1 MTQTA
6 GQSSVSTDTEGPA
19 GRCTTGVNRRGTEP
33 ERWWTVGTLRGS
45 GQHCPPLSLSAELC
59 ARRTH
64 MQVLGLRP
72 CGRRLIWKWG
82 LRRQERLG
90 WVALGWGRAGRAL
103 TQRPA
108 SLHRART
115 RRPRGEGR
123 VTTGAGPG
131 AARAR
136 GMPAAPGSPRPGCSL
151 PGSRAGGEQVR
162 VVLSHP
168 VWDHLPWQPWEAV
181 SLRKPLLEADRACR
195 PPERGRPAA
204 SPRAGGGTPAA
215 PERPPASGPH
225 SRLRQRRGSHL

>member
-59 ARRTH
+59 ACRTH

-82 LRRQERLG
+82 LRRQERLR
-90 WVALGWGRAGRAL
+90 WVALGWGRAGQAL

-115 RRPRGEGR
+115 RRPRAEGR

-136 GMPAAPGSPRPGCSL
+136 GTPAAPGSPRPGCSL

-162 VVLSHP
+162 VILSHP
-168 VWDHLPWQPWEAV
+168 VWDHLPWQPWEVV
-181 SLRKPLLEADRACR
+181 SLRKPLLEADRACG

-204 SPRAGGGTPAA
+204 SPRAGGGMPAA

-225 SRLRQRRGSHL
+225 SRLRQGRGSHL